1 MEGRRKEEGEMGR
14 WRKGKE
20 RGREGAEGI
29 SAMLQS
35 NLMLMEMVTGEEDG
49 EGNLAFT
56 HTSFLCREEEKKD
69 EEERK
74 IEREEGGELEGGRG
88 GVGGK
93 RRKGRGGRREG
104 MGRREEG
111 KPSFT
116 CASIT

>member
-1 MEGRRKEEGEMGR
+1 MEGKRKEEGKRGR

-20 RGREGAEGI
+20 RGREGAEGM

-35 NLMLMEMVTGEEDG
+35 NLMLMEMVTGAGEDG

-88 GVGGK
+88 GVGG
-93 RRKGRGGRREG
+93 RGGRREG